1 MQPKLLRWHNRVAP
15 YPDAINLRTLRTTVD
30 CLSLATDQPRLI
42 VASRLT
48 CPVKHEHSTK
58 LCLELSCHLCYLL
71 CFRRPST
78 CTGAKWAEMRSR
90 HAPRAE
96 NLYQVHDLTLAVN
109 ITRLAREGRCV
120 KHRCMCYGPA
130 DAKKTVNH
138 QYSVQ
143 ISGSCTVRGLIG
155 SCVV

>member
-78 CTGAKWAEMRSR
+78 CTGARWAELRSR

-96 NLYQVHDLTLAVN
+96 NLYQVHDPTLALN
-109 ITRLAREGRCV
+109 TTRPV
-120 KHRCMCYGPA
+120 KG
-130 DAKKTVNH
+130 DASSTAACAMDLRMPKKTVNH